1 MRRLIDQ
8 YIQQYGRRL
17 YGLCRSLCASPYDA
31 DDLYQETW
39 LRVVKHIS
47 QYDPSREFESWLT
60 RVLPKYPAAD
70 SEESYLIDDRVTNS
84 AHGSAYR
91 IMGEDFYTLLDG
103 LFQ

>member
-1 MRRLIDQ
+1 M
-8 YIQQYGRRL
+8 
-17 YGLCRSLCASPYDA
+17 AHPH
-31 DDLYQETW
+31 
-39 LRVVKHIS
+39 LREH
-47 QYDPSREFESWLT
+47 
-60 RVLPKYPAAD
+60 LPKYPAAD